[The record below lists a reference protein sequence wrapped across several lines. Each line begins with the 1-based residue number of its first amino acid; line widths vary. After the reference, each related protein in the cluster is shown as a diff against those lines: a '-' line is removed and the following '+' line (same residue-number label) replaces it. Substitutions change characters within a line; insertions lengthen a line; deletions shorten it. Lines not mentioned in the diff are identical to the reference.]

1 MSADDRSDSTVP
13 NRRQCL
19 IEISSRLFAE
29 QGFPGTTIRQI
40 ARECGITEAAIYKHF
55 DSKVHLYEEVI
66 LSKSRQ
72 HEITEYL
79 EAQGELADVE
89 DVLRTVATHILST
102 ARKDPELIRMLLYSS
117 LEGFRSSTLLY
128 KEFRQPYINYLREE
142 LKARKASGEIREIN
156 HFISSRCFVGMVMD
170 CALNVELWNKLEST
184 VYTADAVI
192 DNNVPIF
199 AQGLR
204 KSTASDP
211 RPAS

>member
-1 MSADDRSDSTVP
+1 MNHQSRSGSGGK
-13 NRRQCL
+13 NRRQSL

-29 QGFPGTTIRQI
+29 QGFQGTTVRQI

-55 DSKVHLYEEVI
+55 DNKVHLYEQVI

-79 EAQGELADVE
+79 KGMAALDDVE
-89 DVLRTVATHILST
+89 QVLRAVATHILET

-128 KEFRQPYINYLREE
+128 REFRQPYIQFLREE
-142 LKARKASGEIREIN
+142 LKARKESGEIRDIN

-184 VYTADAVI
+184 VYSADAVI
-192 DNNVPIF
+192 NNNVPIF
-199 AQGLR
+199 AAGMR
-204 KSTASDP
+204 SSAVIDP
-211 RPAS
+211 PTVS